1 MKIYLIR
8 HARQASRL
16 CNVNVSL
23 DPLGLWQSSL
33 LGKRL
38 SGAGIQIVYSSD
50 LIRAAETAKEA
61 NVWWKAAYEVRPEL
75 REISFV
81 DMEGLSD
88 EEIEKRYGKLKE
100 EQRCMEKDIPYPGGE
115 CAGDV
120 IKRVLPFF
128 DELKHS
134 GYETVAVV
142 THGGVIRSMTAWVL
156 GMDPA
161 KYRLLGKDLENC
173 SITEL
178 AYDRKYD
185 RFRLERFNDHAHLE
199 PFPELLRENWK

>member
-1 MKIYLIR
+1 M
-8 HARQASRL
+8 
-16 CNVNVSL
+16 
-23 DPLGLWQSSL
+23 
-33 LGKRL
+33 
-38 SGAGIQIVYSSD
+38 
-50 LIRAAETAKEA
+50 
-61 NVWWKAAYEVRPEL
+61 
-75 REISFV
+75 
-81 DMEGLSD
+81 
-88 EEIEKRYGKLKE
+88 
-100 EQRCMEKDIPYPGGE
+100 
-115 CAGDV
+115 
-120 IKRVLPFF
+120 
-128 DELKHS
+128 
-134 GYETVAVV
+134 V

>member
-75 REISFV
+75 REISFG

-100 EQRCMEKDIPYPGGE
+100 EQRRMEKDIPYPGGE

-120 IKRVLPFF
+120 IK
-128 DELKHS
+128 
-134 GYETVAVV
+134 
-142 THGGVIRSMTAWVL
+142 
-156 GMDPA
+156 
-161 KYRLLGKDLENC
+161 
-173 SITEL
+173 
-178 AYDRKYD
+178 
-185 RFRLERFNDHAHLE
+185 
-199 PFPELLRENWK
+199 